1 MMKKVSYSLIHN
13 LNQIIAEKD
22 AKIEEQKAEINSL
35 RKKNF
40 EFRSKNQELSDK
52 LKQSEDGQNKK
63 QKIDKIDE
71 MHQHMM
77 AI

>member
-22 AKIEEQKAEINSL
+22 AKIEEQKSEINSL

-52 LKQSEDGQNKK
+52 LKQ
-63 QKIDKIDE
+63 
-71 MHQHMM
+71 
-77 AI
+77 